1 MQFHNLGWVHRDGQA
16 RRKIEAEIGVVLSRL
31 SPREFDSLLSWE
43 SISQTCG
50 ATKESRRLRA
60 LKLRARGV
68 RRDHGGQALI
78 ADAQLHLREQA
89 IHPDFLDVTE

>member
-1 MQFHNLGWVHRDGQA
+1 MPDLIARHASHRDGQA

-50 ATKESRRLRA
+50 ATKQSRRLRA
-60 LKLRARGV
+60 QNRPGLSN
-68 RRDHGGQALI
+68 
-78 ADAQLHLREQA
+78 
-89 IHPDFLDVTE
+89 